1 MEYINGTTRFEKFK
15 FLAALGGVLSFNGF
29 CNLFKGGRGGGG
41 MLRDFFS
48 MKSTKS
54 NQMRS
59 LL

>member
-54 NQMRS
+54 NQM
-59 LL
+59 

>member
-15 FLAALGGVLSFNGF
+15 FLAALVGPGGGGV
-29 CNLFKGGRGGGG
+29 GGCGG

-54 NQMRS
+54 NQM
-59 LL
+59 